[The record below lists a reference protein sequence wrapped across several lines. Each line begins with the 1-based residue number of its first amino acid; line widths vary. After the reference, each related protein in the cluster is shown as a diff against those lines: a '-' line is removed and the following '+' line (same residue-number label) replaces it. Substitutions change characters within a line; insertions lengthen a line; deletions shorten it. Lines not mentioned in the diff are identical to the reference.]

1 MFYDTGSFSEQKISM
16 SHFKEW
22 AHSAANEYLSD
33 RENPT
38 DFLCKV
44 AQQENLAPHQIHTL
58 ASEINKTLHQK
69 KYASEENKYHAA
81 DFPLANAKEAVQRV
95 QADGGQ
101 VKVAMILEEPKFD
114 DPMPDP
120 HKMFGVEPEG
130 EMDKTA
136 SIRHEAKAT
145 MEKTALLKERLGD
158 HIRMSAMEADEA
170 ELRFIKTAKQHV
182 LEHSMDSSDRM
193 QRLGELDHF
202 YKQAGMIG
210 EAKRPLAK
218 LAYVLGREG
227 LLEKTSATKAFDYW
241 TMDKMADQEAPEEWI
256 SPLLK
261 ARVVNGQNPLYIT
274 LKTYNDKCD
283 RMNLYRDKYQLVDD
297 RLKILKQKVR
307 AL

>member
-1 MFYDTGSFSEQKISM
+1 MFYDTSSFNEQKVSM

-22 AHSAANEYLSD
+22 AHSAANGYLSGGD
-33 RENPT
+33 SPT

-44 AQQENLAPHQIHTL
+44 AQQESLVPHQIHTL

-69 KYASEENKYHAA
+69 KYASADNKYHAA
-81 DFPLANAKEAVQRV
+81 DFPLADAREAVKRL
-95 QADGGQ
+95 QADGGE
-101 VKVAMILEEPKFD
+101 VKLAMALKEPVFD

-136 SIRHEAKAT
+136 SLRGELKHSI
-145 MEKTALLKERLGD
+145 EKTALLRDRTADLV
-158 HIRMSAMEADEA
+158 RVAAMEADEA
-170 ELRFIKTAKQHV
+170 ELRFIKTARQYV
-182 LEHSMDSSDRM
+182 LSNSADAGDRM

-202 YKQAGMIG
+202 YKQAGL
-210 EAKRPLAK
+210 ANARRPLAK

-227 LLEKTSATKAFDYW
+227 MLEKTSATKAFDYW
-241 TMDKMADQEAPEEWI
+241 MDKKADQEAPEEWI

-274 LKTYNDKCD
+274 LKTFNDKCD
-283 RMNLYRDKYQLVDD
+283 RMNLHKDRYQLVDD
-297 RLKILKQKVR
+297 RLKIMKQKVR